1 MRASRVPWRQ
11 SRIGQRCPGSAE
23 LTIGCHDPRIGS
35 IHHVPIFFSQRLY
48 VPLAEVQ
55 DLLPEHGAALGL
67 SSLLDGKMQ
76 EHHTPNKA
84 KSHEEEAQL
93 LRGQL
98 PRSEE
103 SHCFLPTSPAP
114 GSYSAEGRRELMV
127 LAGFAGFLDSL
138 WLLHQL
144 ISLPWFHPA
153 VKKGES

>member
-1 MRASRVPWRQ
+1 MRASGVPRRQ
-11 SRIGQRCPGSAE
+11 SRIGRRRPGSAE
-23 LTIGCHDPRIGS
+23 LTIGRHDPRIRS
-35 IHHVPIFFSQRLY
+35 IHHVPVFFGQCLD
-48 VPLAEVQ
+48 VPLAKVQ
-55 DLLPEHGAALGL
+55 DLLPEHGAALRL

-84 KSHEEEAQL
+84 ESHEEEAQL

-127 LAGFAGFLDSL
+127 LAGFAGLDSL

-144 ISLPWFHPA
+144 ISLPCFHPA